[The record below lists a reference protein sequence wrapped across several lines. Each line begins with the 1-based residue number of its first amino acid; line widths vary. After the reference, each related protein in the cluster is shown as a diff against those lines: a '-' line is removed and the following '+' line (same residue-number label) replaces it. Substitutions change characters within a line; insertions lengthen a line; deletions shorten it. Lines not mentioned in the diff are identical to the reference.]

1 LRLLALAATRA
12 REREVFAAA
21 HGFAANL
28 LTCRLLHL
36 APGSSLPATCCL
48 LPAVVYAAA
57 RCPLVAACCVPPLA
71 ACRVLLQND
80 LAKIQVE
87 MQLKTLSVWKKKT
100 AGMRGAKERNA
111 SHFAPFGVLLK

>member
-1 LRLLALAATRA
+1 MDLLLTYTHAVCCTWLLAA
-12 REREVFAAA
+12 
-21 HGFAANL
+21 
-28 LTCRLLHL
+28 
-36 APGSSLPATCCL
+36 CCL
-48 LPAVVYAAA
+48 LPAACCLLSYMLL
-57 RCPLVAACCVPPLA
+57 PAACCVPPLA